1 MKIITTGFFA
11 MLLLSLTTLPVFAQ
25 SSENEEDVLIGSE
38 LLQGCTDEEGVVT
51 NTTYCMEFVFGLV
64 QTVAMLQQQMPANEQ
79 VFCINPNEISL
90 EEVTLNVAQWLDAQ
104 PGRLQEPAFVL
115 ATEALN
121 EHYPCAN

>member
-1 MKIITTGFFA
+1 MKIIKTGFFA
-11 MLLLSLTTLPVFAQ
+11 ILLLVTLPAFAQ
-25 SSENEEDVLIGSE
+25 APEDEEDVLTGSE
-38 LLQGCTDEEGVVT
+38 LLEGCTDEEGIVT
-51 NTTYCMEFVFGLV
+51 NTAYCMEFVFGFV

-115 ATEALN
+115 TTEALN